1 MTLKQTK
8 IEVSSVERQVHVE
21 EMWRGGES
29 SYIRWL
35 QEVSAMNDTGNIQ
48 EVLRYTG
55 KNYLCRP
62 VGENVPSNE
71 SGDCCWH
78 SGAVKVSMSML
89 QLSRT
94 VAGFSPAVILA

>member
-1 MTLKQTK
+1 MVVKATLKQTK
-8 IEVSSVERQVHVE
+8 IEGSLVERQEHVE

-29 SYIRWL
+29 SYIRCF
-35 QEVSAMNDTGNIQ
+35 MNDTGNIQ
-48 EVLRYTG
+48 EVLRNTG

-89 QLSRT
+89 Q
-94 VAGFSPAVILA
+94 